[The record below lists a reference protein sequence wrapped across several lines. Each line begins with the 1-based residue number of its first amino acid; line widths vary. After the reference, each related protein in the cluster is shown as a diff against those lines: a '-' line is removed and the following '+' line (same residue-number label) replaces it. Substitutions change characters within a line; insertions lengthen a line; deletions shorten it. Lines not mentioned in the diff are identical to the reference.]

1 MQGNWLK
8 IFPALHQRTGT
19 QMDDMNNNGI
29 DIPKQM
35 KTRKRILRQK
45 KPCKGNAVD
54 SYWPFSC
61 LSLMRKL
68 MTGIANSV

>member
-1 MQGNWLK
+1 MAE
-8 IFPALHQRTGT
+8 IFPVLHQRTGT
-19 QMDDMNNNGI
+19 QMDDMNNKGI
-29 DIPKQM
+29 GIPKQM

-45 KPCKGNAVD
+45 EPCKGKAVD

-68 MTGIANSV
+68 MTGIIANSV